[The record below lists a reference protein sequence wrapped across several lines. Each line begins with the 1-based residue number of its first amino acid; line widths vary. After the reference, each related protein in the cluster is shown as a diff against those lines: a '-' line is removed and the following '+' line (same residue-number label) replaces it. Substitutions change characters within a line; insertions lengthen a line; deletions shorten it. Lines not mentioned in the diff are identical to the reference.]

1 MVPSPGSS
9 WTRRRSSHQGPIAVT
24 EAKTKPSG
32 SSVEEYLAARASADQ
47 LADCKALV
55 VLLQR
60 VTREQPR
67 MWGASIVGF
76 GSYRYPLASGK
87 LGESCATG
95 FAVRGREL
103 VVYLVAEGKNQSALL
118 TTLGKHKFGKACLYF
133 RRLADLDQK
142 VLEQVAVGSLAELRR
157 RYG

>member
-1 MVPSPGSS
+1 M
-9 WTRRRSSHQGPIAVT
+9 A
-24 EAKTKPSG
+24 EAKTKPTSA
-32 SSVEEYLAARASADQ
+32 SIEEYLTSRASGEQ
-47 LADCKALV
+47 LVDCEALL

-60 VTREQPR
+60 LTGQAPR
-67 MWGASIVGF
+67 MWGPSIVGF

-95 FAVRGREL
+95 FAVRGKEL
-103 VVYLVAEGKNQSALL
+103 VVYLVAEAPDQASLL
-118 TTLGKHKFGKACLYF
+118 AKLGKHKFGKACLYF

-142 VLEQVAVGSLAELRR
+142 VLEKLVLGSLAELKR